1 MNIGFAEVLV
11 LAVIALLIFG
21 GGKIPKLMGDLA
33 DGIKSFKKGMSD
45 DKTDP
50 PPPPAPPKT

>member
-1 MNIGFAEVLV
+1 MNLGFAEILI

-50 PPPPAPPKT
+50 PPPPPKT